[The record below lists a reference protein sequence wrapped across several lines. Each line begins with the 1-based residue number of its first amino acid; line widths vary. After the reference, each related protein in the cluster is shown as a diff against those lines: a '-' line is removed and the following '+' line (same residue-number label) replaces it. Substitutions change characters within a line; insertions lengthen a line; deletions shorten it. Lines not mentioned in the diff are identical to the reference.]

1 MNDNDINHILQHDAQ
16 LREAVRRHEQQ
27 SPPLP
32 AGLNERVMQAVEDSV
47 KSEILKIKN
56 EELRIKNEECV
67 LHPSG
72 WHFSRFTFHVSLFA
86 AAACLLLF
94 LLPHGWS
101 TKEAVEETKTIA
113 EAKTE
118 TKTETKTIAKMEV
131 IASVEE
137 KESVETHKSV
147 ARKKTRKKVRK
158 IEPAIETK
166 PVAKEQYTDT
176 LGSHIFQSPENVLI
190 AMKMLDEC
198 DAIYRNELQEVRNNV
213 IDATFRVAPPSG
225 SAILVKDM
233 NGDLD
238 VVDRE
243 KKRIIEL

>member
-27 SPPLP
+27 SPPVP
-32 AGLNERVMQAVEDSV
+32 AGLNERVMQEIGKVEQDRHRMRKRV
-47 KSEILKIKN
+47 RIL
-56 EELRIKNEECV
+56 LA
-67 LHPSG
+67 LTS
-72 WHFSRFTFHVSLFA
+72 A
-86 AAACLLLF
+86 AAACLLL
-94 LLPHGWS
+94 LLTRSLS
-101 TKEAVEETKTIA
+101 TREQTEPAPVL
-113 EAKTE
+113 EAKTKAITISE
-118 TKTETKTIAKMEV
+118 TMTKTVVEAPME
-131 IASVEE
+131 EN
-137 KESVETHKSV
+137 ESADLHKCV
-147 ARKKTRKKVRK
+147 ARKKLRKKVRK
-158 IEPAIETK
+158 KEPSIEREL
-166 PVAKEQYTDT
+166 VAQEQYADT

-213 IDATFRVAPPSG
+213 IDATFRVAPPSS

>member
-32 AGLNERVMQAVEDSV
+32 AGLNERVMQEMGKVEQDKHRMRKRV
-47 KSEILKIKN
+47 RIL
-56 EELRIKNEECV
+56 LA
-67 LHPSG
+67 LTS
-72 WHFSRFTFHVSLFA
+72 A
-86 AAACLLLF
+86 AAACLLL
-94 LLPHGWS
+94 LLTRSLS
-101 TKEAVEETKTIA
+101 TREQTEPAPVLEAKTKTIMI
-113 EAKTE
+113 TE
-118 TKTETKTIAKMEV
+118 TMTKTEVEAPM
-131 IASVEE
+131 EE
-137 KESVETHKSV
+137 KESADLHKRV
-147 ARKKTRKKVRK
+147 ARKKLRKKVRRK
-158 IEPAIETK
+158 EPLIETK
-166 PVAKEQYTDT
+166 LVVKEQNADT

>member
-32 AGLNERVMQAVEDSV
+32 AGLNERVMQEIGKVEQDRHRMRKRV
-47 KSEILKIKN
+47 RIL
-56 EELRIKNEECV
+56 LA
-67 LHPSG
+67 LTS
-72 WHFSRFTFHVSLFA
+72 
-86 AAACLLLF
+86 AAACLLL
-94 LLPHGWS
+94 LLTRSLS
-101 TKEAVEETKTIA
+101 TKKKKKQAHVL
-113 EAKTE
+113 EAKTKAITISE
-118 TKTETKTIAKMEV
+118 TMTKTEVEAPM
-131 IASVEE
+131 EE
-137 KESVETHKSV
+137 KEPTDLHKCV
-147 ARKKTRKKVRK
+147 ARKKLRKKVRK
-158 IEPAIETK
+158 KEPSIEREL
-166 PVAKEQYTDT
+166 VAQEQYADT

>member
-1 MNDNDINHILQHDAQ
+1 MNDNDINNILQHDAL
-16 LREAVRRHEQQ
+16 LRKAVRRHEQQ

-32 AGLNERVMQAVEDSV
+32 AGLNERVMQEMGKTEQDRHRMRKRVR
-47 KSEILKIKN
+47 IL
-56 EELRIKNEECV
+56 LA
-67 LHPSG
+67 LTS
-72 WHFSRFTFHVSLFA
+72 
-86 AAACLLLF
+86 AAACLLL
-94 LLPHGWS
+94 LLTRSLSIREQTEPVPVL
-101 TKEAVEETKTIA
+101 EAKTKTITI
-113 EAKTE
+113 TE
-118 TKTETKTIAKMEV
+118 TMTKTEVEAPM
-131 IASVEE
+131 EE
-137 KESVETHKSV
+137 KEPTDLHKCV
-147 ARKKTRKKVRK
+147 ARKKLRKKVRK
-158 IEPAIETK
+158 KEPSIEREL
-166 PVAKEQYTDT
+166 VAQEQYADT

>member
-32 AGLNERVMQAVEDSV
+32 AGLNERVMQEMGKAEQDRHRMRKRVR
-47 KSEILKIKN
+47 IL
-56 EELRIKNEECV
+56 LA
-67 LHPSG
+67 LTS
-72 WHFSRFTFHVSLFA
+72 A
-86 AAACLLLF
+86 AAACLLL
-94 LLPHGWS
+94 LLTRSLS
-101 TKEAVEETKTIA
+101 TREQTEPAPVLEAKTKTITI
-113 EAKTE
+113 TE
-118 TKTETKTIAKMEV
+118 TTTKTEVVALM
-131 IASVEE
+131 EE
-137 KESVETHKSV
+137 KESADLHKCV
-147 ARKKTRKKVRK
+147 ARKKLRKKVRRK
-158 IEPAIETK
+158 EPSIEREL
-166 PVAKEQYTDT
+166 VAQEQYADT
-176 LGSHIFQSPENVLI
+176 LGNHIFQSPENVLI

>member
-32 AGLNERVMQAVEDSV
+32 AGLNERVMQKMGKAEQDRHRMRKRVR
-47 KSEILKIKN
+47 IL
-56 EELRIKNEECV
+56 LA
-67 LHPSG
+67 LTS
-72 WHFSRFTFHVSLFA
+72 
-86 AAACLLLF
+86 AAACLLL
-94 LLPHGWS
+94 LLTRSFS
-101 TKEAVEETKTIA
+101 TREQTEPAPVVEAETKTITI
-113 EAKTE
+113 TE
-118 TKTETKTIAKMEV
+118 TTTKTEVEAPM
-131 IASVEE
+131 EE
-137 KESVETHKSV
+137 KESADFQKCV
-147 ARKKTRKKVRK
+147 ARKKLRKKVRRK
-158 IEPAIETK
+158 EPSIEREL
-166 PVAKEQYTDT
+166 VAQEQYADT

>member
-1 MNDNDINHILQHDAQ
+1 MKDNDINNMLRHDTQ

-32 AGLNERVMQAVEDSV
+32 AGLNERVMQEMGKVEQDRHRMRKRV
-47 KSEILKIKN
+47 RIL
-56 EELRIKNEECV
+56 LA
-67 LHPSG
+67 LTS
-72 WHFSRFTFHVSLFA
+72 
-86 AAACLLLF
+86 AAACLLL
-94 LLPHGWS
+94 LLTRSLS
-101 TKEAVEETKTIA
+101 TREQTEPAPVLEAKTKTITI
-113 EAKTE
+113 TE
-118 TKTETKTIAKMEV
+118 TMTKTEVEAPM
-131 IASVEE
+131 EE
-137 KESVETHKSV
+137 KESADLHKCV
-147 ARKKTRKKVRK
+147 ARKKLRKKVRRK
-158 IEPAIETK
+158 EPSIEREL
-166 PVAKEQYTDT
+166 VAQEQYADT

>member
-1 MNDNDINHILQHDAQ
+1 M
-16 LREAVRRHEQQ
+16 
-27 SPPLP
+27 
-32 AGLNERVMQAVEDSV
+32 
-47 KSEILKIKN
+47 
-56 EELRIKNEECV
+56 
-67 LHPSG
+67 
-72 WHFSRFTFHVSLFA
+72 
-86 AAACLLLF
+86 
-94 LLPHGWS
+94 
-101 TKEAVEETKTIA
+101 
-113 EAKTE
+113 
-118 TKTETKTIAKMEV
+118 TKTEVVAPMEENEP
-131 IASVEE
+131 ADL
-137 KESVETHKSV
+137 HKCV
-147 ARKKTRKKVRK
+147 ARKKLRKKVRRK
-158 IEPAIETK
+158 EPSIETK
-166 PVAKEQYTDT
+166 LVAKEQYADT

>member
-32 AGLNERVMQAVEDSV
+32 AGLNERVMQEMGKVEQDRHRMRKRV
-47 KSEILKIKN
+47 RIL
-56 EELRIKNEECV
+56 LA
-67 LHPSG
+67 LTS
-72 WHFSRFTFHVSLFA
+72 A
-86 AAACLLLF
+86 AAACLLL
-94 LLPHGWS
+94 LLTRS
-101 TKEAVEETKTIA
+101 LSIREQTKPAPVLEAKTKTITIS
-113 EAKTE
+113 ETM
-118 TKTETKTIAKMEV
+118 TKTEVEAPME
-131 IASVEE
+131 EN
-137 KESVETHKSV
+137 ESADLHKCV
-147 ARKKTRKKVRK
+147 ARKKLRKKVRRK
-158 IEPAIETK
+158 EPSIETK
-166 PVAKEQYTDT
+166 LVAKEQYADT
-176 LGSHIFQSPENVLI
+176 LGSHIFQSPENVFI

>member
-32 AGLNERVMQAVEDSV
+32 AGLNERVMQEMGKVEQDRHRMRKRV
-47 KSEILKIKN
+47 RIL
-56 EELRIKNEECV
+56 LT
-67 LHPSG
+67 LTS
-72 WHFSRFTFHVSLFA
+72 A
-86 AAACLLLF
+86 AAACLLL
-94 LLPHGWS
+94 LLTRSLS
-101 TKEAVEETKTIA
+101 TREQTEPAPVLEAKTKTI
-113 EAKTE
+113 TI
-118 TKTETKTIAKMEV
+118 TKSMTKKEV
-131 IASVEE
+131 MASVEE
-137 KESVETHKSV
+137 KESVDLHKSV
-147 ARKKTRKKVRK
+147 ARKKLRKK
-158 IEPAIETK
+158 EPSIETK
-166 PVAKEQYTDT
+166 LVTHEQYADT

-225 SAILVKDM
+225 CAILVKDM

>member
-16 LREAVRRHEQQ
+16 LQEAVRRHEQQ

-32 AGLNERVMQAVEDSV
+32 VGLNERVIQKMGKVEQDRHRMRKRV
-47 KSEILKIKN
+47 RIL
-56 EELRIKNEECV
+56 LAQT
-67 LHPSG
+67 S
-72 WHFSRFTFHVSLFA
+72 
-86 AAACLLLF
+86 AAACLLL
-94 LLPHGWS
+94 LLTRSFS
-101 TKEAVEETKTIA
+101 TREQTEPAPVLEAKTKTITIS
-113 EAKTE
+113 ETM
-118 TKTETKTIAKMEV
+118 TKTEVEALM
-131 IASVEE
+131 EE
-137 KESVETHKSV
+137 KESADFQKCV
-147 ARKKTRKKVRK
+147 ARKKLRKKVRRK
-158 IEPAIETK
+158 EPSIEREL
-166 PVAKEQYTDT
+166 VAQEQYADT

>member
-1 MNDNDINHILQHDAQ
+1 MTKAEV
-16 LREAVRRHEQQ
+16 EA
-27 SPPLP
+27 P
-32 AGLNERVMQAVEDSV
+32 M
-47 KSEILKIKN
+47 
-56 EELRIKNEECV
+56 
-67 LHPSG
+67 
-72 WHFSRFTFHVSLFA
+72 
-86 AAACLLLF
+86 
-94 LLPHGWS
+94 
-101 TKEAVEETKTIA
+101 
-113 EAKTE
+113 
-118 TKTETKTIAKMEV
+118 
-131 IASVEE
+131 EE
-137 KESVETHKSV
+137 KESADFQKCV
-147 ARKKTRKKVRK
+147 ARKKHRKKIRRK
-158 IEPAIETK
+158 EPSIETK
-166 PVAKEQYTDT
+166 PLVQEQNADT

>member
-32 AGLNERVMQAVEDSV
+32 AGLNERVMQEMGKVEQDRHRLRKRV
-47 KSEILKIKN
+47 RIL
-56 EELRIKNEECV
+56 LA
-67 LHPSG
+67 LTS
-72 WHFSRFTFHVSLFA
+72 
-86 AAACLLLF
+86 AAACLF
-94 LLPHGWS
+94 LLLTRSLS
-101 TKEAVEETKTIA
+101 TREQTEPAPVLEAKTKTITI
-113 EAKTE
+113 TE
-118 TKTETKTIAKMEV
+118 TTTKTEVVALM
-131 IASVEE
+131 EE
-137 KESVETHKSV
+137 KESADFQKCV
-147 ARKKTRKKVRK
+147 ARKKHRKKVRK
-158 IEPAIETK
+158 KEPSIEREL
-166 PVAKEQYTDT
+166 VAQEQYADT

>member
-16 LREAVRRHEQQ
+16 LREAIRRHEQQ

-32 AGLNERVMQAVEDSV
+32 AGLNERVMQEMGKIEQDRHRMRKRVR
-47 KSEILKIKN
+47 IL
-56 EELRIKNEECV
+56 LA
-67 LHPSG
+67 LTS
-72 WHFSRFTFHVSLFA
+72 
-86 AAACLLLF
+86 AAACLLL
-94 LLPHGWS
+94 LLTRSFS
-101 TKEAVEETKTIA
+101 TREQMEPAPVL
-113 EAKTE
+113 EAKTKAITISE
-118 TKTETKTIAKMEV
+118 TMTKTV
-131 IASVEE
+131 VEAPMKE
-137 KESVETHKSV
+137 KEPTDLHKCV
-147 ARKKTRKKVRK
+147 ARKKLRKKVRK
-158 IEPAIETK
+158 KEPSIEREL
-166 PVAKEQYTDT
+166 VAQEQYADT